1 MLHVASACTPR
12 CMLLRVV
19 GSCCA
24 KFESSQIFS
33 YYTCKRTQ
41 QLPTILGV
49 VGQQKLR
56 PFARGLNCLDSEPAH
71 ILQAVHSCVLYHSS
85 SSSSSSSLSSS
96 SRNMLKTVNAKKLQI
111 EPYCISSRPPCCPTW
126 QMSPNNKKA
135 AMLLSQ
141 TSPVVDTLS
150 FVTINSHSYCLLK
163 TLYRGFN

>member
-56 PFARGLNCLDSEPAH
+56 PFARGLNCLDSEPVH
-71 ILQAVHSCVLYHSS
+71 ILHCKLYTRVFFIIHHHHHH
-85 SSSSSSSLSSS
+85 
-96 SRNMLKTVNAKKLQI
+96 NAKKLQI